1 MAAGFPGAR
10 SELPSYTYEEERDAS
25 FLDEL
30 IRVAD
35 DKRTEV
41 LGPNYFSWAKEF
53 FLFRPSF
60 WQPQLEYQIKLRMSD
75 LQTLV
80 MQEASDLTDSEPVF
94 FVSRGGKRA
103 KDREKA
109 FSANWRAN
117 YFQMEIFKAMMW
129 AMTCHTGFIEVIA
142 NPARKFGNTGIVSIR
157 ARNSENTYPDPYAT
171 DWREWEYVIVRVPMA
186 PDEIVRSFPHAAGR
200 LPGILIENQRNMY
213 LSARTGNL
221 VGSGPEALELP
232 PGAMQSVPIGR
243 PPGST
248 DFLAVDYVFIKDD
261 ARENVIKE
269 IVGAQA
275 AGAVLPPPRTLMK
288 YPTGRLVIRTGKLK
302 LWDGPNSY
310 STFPIVPV
318 FSMPPLYGVWGT
330 PPIQYLIQM
339 QHLAESMYSQ
349 RAENMIRMNYGYR
362 VYQDGA
368 ILNPE
373 NFDKLGGLIRVK
385 TASDVAQA
393 FRYVPPPAMSADQGQ
408 FGDQLM
414 GHMRELFGY
423 TPERSGKAGSGNISP
438 GLFDAAVS
446 NAQSI
451 TRMRARL
458 LSEAVEY
465 TGRLVYNTMVQY
477 QDDAVFTEAFNG
489 DLRTAPWTGI
499 PLDQFENWD
508 IQLDPSSLRPMASS
522 TLRQLVPVLANLG
535 MITPEYALKW
545 LNVPHAEDIAAQLAQ
560 QKQEAAIM
568 AAVQGGGKKGGKK

>member
-1 MAAGFPGAR
+1 MAASPPR
-10 SELPSYTYEEERDAS
+10 SELPSFTYEEERDAN

-30 IRVAD
+30 ISVAD
-35 DKRTEV
+35 TKRTEV
-41 LGPNYFSWAKEF
+41 LGPNYFQWAKEF

-60 WQPQLEYQIKLRMSD
+60 FQPQLDYQIKLKLAD

-80 MQEASDLTDSEPVF
+80 MQESSDLTDSEPVF
-94 FVSRGGKRA
+94 FVSQKGQRA
-103 KDREKA
+103 KDREEA
-109 FSANWRAN
+109 FAANWKAN

-129 AMTCHTGFIEVIA
+129 AMNCHTGFLEVIA
-142 NPARKFGNTGIVSIR
+142 NPGRKNGVVSIR
-157 ARNSENTYPDPYAT
+157 ARNSETVYPDPYAT

-186 PDEIVRSFPHAAGR
+186 PDEIARNFPAAAGR
-200 LPGILIENQRNMY
+200 LPGILMENQRNMY
-213 LSARTGNL
+213 LAARTGNTI
-221 VGSGPEALELP
+221 GSGPEAIELP
-232 PGAMQSVPIGR
+232 PGAMQTVPIGR
-243 PPGST
+243 PPGSS

-261 ARENVIKE
+261 ARENVMKE
-269 IVGAQA
+269 IAGAKA
-275 AGAVLPPPRTLMK
+275 AGAILPPPRTQAR
-288 YPTGRLVIRTGKLK
+288 YPTGRMIVRTGKLK
-302 LWDGPNSY
+302 LWDGPNQY
-310 STFPIVPV
+310 AKFPIVPV

-330 PPIQYLIQM
+330 PPIQYLIQT

-385 TASDVAQA
+385 TAGDVGQA
-393 FRYVPPPAMSADQGQ
+393 FKFVPPPAFSSDQGQ
-408 FGDQLM
+408 FANELM

-423 TPERSGKAGSGNISP
+423 TPERSGKAGAGNISP

-465 TGRLVYNTMVQY
+465 VGRLVYETMVQY
-477 QDDAVFTEAFNG
+477 QDTTVFTEASNG
-489 DLRTAPWTGI
+489 DLRTAPWQGI
-499 PLDQFENWD
+499 PLDQFSDWD
-508 IQLDPSSLRPMASS
+508 VQLDPSSLRPMASS

-545 LNVPHAEDIAAQLAQ
+545 LNVPHAADIAADLKQ
-560 QKQEAAIM
+560 QQMM
-568 AAVQGGGKKGGKK
+568 AAMAAQAQGGQKKGGRT

>member
-1 MAAGFPGAR
+1 MAGAPPR
-10 SELPSYTYEEERDAS
+10 PIGYNNEPPAFTYEEERDAA

-30 IRVAD
+30 IRLCD

-41 LGPNYFSWAKEF
+41 LGPNYFEWAKEF

-60 WQPQLEYQIKLRMSD
+60 WQPQLEYQIKLKMSD

-94 FVSRGGKRA
+94 FVSRGGQ
-103 KDREKA
+103 REKA
-109 FSANWRAN
+109 REDAFKANWRSS
-117 YFQMEIFKAMMW
+117 YYQMELFKATMW
-129 AMTCHTGFIEVIA
+129 AMNAHTGFLEVIA
-142 NPARKFGNTGIVSIR
+142 DGARSPRNAVRIR
-157 ARNSENTYPDPYAT
+157 ARNSQTVYPDPYAT

-186 PDEIVRSFPHAAGR
+186 PDEIMRNFPHAANR
-200 LPGILIENQRNMY
+200 LPGLLMEHQRNMY
-213 LSARTGNL
+213 LAQRSGGL
-221 VGSGPEALELP
+221 IGSGPESIELP

-261 ARENVIKE
+261 ARENVVRDLI
-269 IVGAQA
+269 GTHA
-275 AGAVLPPPRTLMK
+275 AGGVLPPPRTIMK
-288 YPTGRLVIRTGKLK
+288 YPTGRLIVRTGKLK
-302 LWDGPNSY
+302 LWDGPNQY
-310 STFPIVPV
+310 RKFPIVPV

-385 TASDVAQA
+385 TSDDVSKA
-393 FRYVPPPAMSADQGQ
+393 FRFVPPPAFSPDQGQ
-408 FGDQLM
+408 FANELM

-423 TPERSGKAGSGNISP
+423 TPERSGKAGQGNISP

-458 LSEAVEY
+458 LSESVEEV
-465 TGRLVYNTMVQY
+465 GRLAFETMVDY
-477 QDDAVFTEAFNG
+477 QTDTVFSEALNG
-489 DLRTAPWTGI
+489 DLRTAPWTGV
-499 PLDQFENWD
+499 PLEQLNAFDV
-508 IQLDPSSLRPMASS
+508 QLDASSLRPMASS

-545 LNVPHAEDIAAQLAQ
+545 LNVPHAEDIANELKQQQMLA
-560 QKQEAAIM
+560 AM
-568 AAVQGGGKKGGKK
+568 ANADKKGGKGKK